1 LLKVWSQPDFVGS
14 KRNEAE
20 ESGVMLF
27 ETHGEAFVFLE
38 FSKDYL
44 LCKESKARWPMALE
58 NPLLSAQNP
67 LIVHTS

>member
-1 LLKVWSQPDFVGS
+1 
-14 KRNEAE
+14 
-20 ESGVMLF
+20 MLF

-38 FSKDYL
+38 FFKDYL
-44 LCKESKARWPMALE
+44 LCKKSKARWPMALE